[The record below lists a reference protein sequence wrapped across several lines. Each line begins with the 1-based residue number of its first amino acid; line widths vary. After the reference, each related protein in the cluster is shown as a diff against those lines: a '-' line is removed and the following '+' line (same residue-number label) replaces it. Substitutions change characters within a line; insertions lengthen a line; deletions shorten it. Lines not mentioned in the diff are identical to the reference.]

1 MNLRKNKPR
10 QKPVYA
16 KGGLTLIEVLV
27 VVAII
32 ALLLA
37 ILLPSLAQAR
47 GSAQGTLC
55 LSNLHQLATAATSY
69 AHNGDGRYP
78 FAYYYPPV
86 TPGSTTMARYEWDF
100 TRIRDWST
108 DKTTVS
114 PGMLWHGTTHPEVQQ
129 CPNFKGNANSDGDP
143 YTGYNYNTDYIGKGN
158 IETPSQQP
166 ASIESVRRPAE
177 CALFGDGEW
186 ADGANKF
193 MRAPFD
199 DPDGGGSISS
209 ARTAGTQGYR
219 HLGRTNVAFCDNHAA
234 AWLNRHT
241 DTQMATPQNQIA
253 PNTGFLSPDNNA
265 YDFR

>member
-1 MNLRKNKPR
+1 MNARPHNPSFTTTHSN
-10 QKPVYA
+10 
-16 KGGLTLIEVLV
+16 GGFTLIEVLV

-32 ALLLA
+32 ALMLA

-47 GSAQGTLC
+47 GSAQSTIC

-86 TPGSTTMARYEWDF
+86 TPGSNTMTRYEWDF
-100 TRIRDWST
+100 TRIHDWST
-108 DKTTVS
+108 SKTTIK
-114 PGMLWHGTTHPEVQQ
+114 PGLLWHGTTNPEVQQ
-129 CPNFKGNANSDGDP
+129 CPAFTGKANSDGDP

-158 IETPSQQP
+158 IETPSQIP
-166 ASIESVRRPAE
+166 VSIEGVRRPAE

-186 ADGANKF
+186 SEGANKF

-199 DPDGGGSISS
+199 DPDNGGSISS

-219 HLGRTNVAFCDNHAA
+219 HLRKTNVAFCDGHATAWGKRYTKTQTTNSQNKIA
-234 AWLNRHT
+234 A
-241 DTQMATPQNQIA
+241 
-253 PNTGFLSPDNNA
+253 NTGFLSPDNSA
-265 YDFR
+265 YDLR